1 MRSALISF
9 IAVVGCAAVVGA
21 SPKKVYDVLPM
32 PVTEKAASEATLI
45 DAAVPLGQLID
56 KFPDGADVIGVYQA
70 VRTVRD
76 VEEANTQVKAQVSK
90 AQSVASDV
98 ARLHAAT
105 IKSCEDAEGPQID
118 TIATK
123 TRAFSATL
131 AQVDGELTKSLAA
144 MRQKVEFQTS
154 TSIRAKEDLNRL
166 VLATHELGR
175 LRVQAQQ
182 IAKSIEGL
190 AAIIRTAAAACTPR
204 LIPPLFAEH
213 TPIASGGAPQA
224 RTPSLPK
231 RTKYH
236 AKRRASAYVP

>member
-21 SPKKVYDVLPM
+21 SPKKAYDVLPM

-45 DAAVPLGQLID
+45 DAVVPLAQLID

-76 VEEANTQVKAQVSK
+76 VEAANAQVKAQASK
-90 AQSVASDV
+90 AQSVVSDV

-105 IKSCEDAEGPQID
+105 IRSCEDAEASQVE
-118 TIATK
+118 ALASK
-123 TRAFSATL
+123 ARAFSATL
-131 AQVDGELTKSLAA
+131 VQVDGELTKSLVA
-144 MRQKVEFQTS
+144 MRQKVEFQRSAS
-154 TSIRAKEDLNRL
+154 TRAKEDLNRL
-166 VLATHELGR
+166 VLATLELGR
-175 LRVQAQQ
+175 ARVQAQE
-182 IAKSIEGL
+182 IAKSLEGL
-190 AAIIRTAAAACTPR
+190 AASIGAAAAACTPR

-224 RTPSLPK
+224 GTPSLPK